1 MRRIA
6 GIVLLGLFGFLLAAG
21 LVAQFYA
28 PGVLKKTP
36 LDINTLTKLT
46 GEGSYLG
53 DPVTPVSVWKR
64 TQVVADAST
73 SDVIVMRDFSCVM
86 KDPDGNAPE
95 EPVCLDDTDPRLI
108 SASEEL
114 FATDR
119 VTAMAVNDPAY
130 IGTTGEERDGLI
142 NKFPFD
148 VQQETYPLWDDVVGA
163 PVDAEFAAV
172 EDVDGLET
180 YKFTVSISE
189 APIEVAEGVPGF
201 YTDDRSIWID
211 PVTGTFIDQQQHQVR
226 TLEDGGTA
234 LDLTLGF
241 TPDTVQTNVDSA
253 RTNGRLLGILAMLP
267 WILYALALAAL
278 VGGILLVR
286 SAPAESARHRN
297 DPRDVTLDELRGAS
311 T

>member
-6 GIVLLGLFGFLLAAG
+6 GTVLLGLFGFLLAAG

-28 PGVLKKTP
+28 PGALTKTP
-36 LDINTLTKLT
+36 LDIDSLTKLT

-53 DPVTPVSVWKR
+53 EPVTPVKVWKR
-64 TQVVADAST
+64 TQAVADTST

-86 KDPDGNAPE
+86 KDPEGNAPD
-95 EPVCLDDTDPRLI
+95 EPVCLDDSDPRLI

-119 VTAMAVNDPAY
+119 VSGMAVNDPEY
-130 IGTTGEERDGLI
+130 IGTTGEEREGLV

-148 VQQETYPLWDDVVGA
+148 TQQETYPLWDGVLGA
-163 PVDAEFAAV
+163 PVDAVFADV
-172 EDVDGLET
+172 EDIDGLET
-180 YKFTVSISE
+180 YRFTVSISE

-201 YTDDRSIWID
+201 YNDDRSIWVD

-226 TLEDGGTA
+226 SLEDGGTA

-253 RTNGRLLGILAMLP
+253 RSNGRLLGILALVP
-267 WILYALALAAL
+267 WIAYLLALGAL
-278 VGGILLVR
+278 VGGILLLR
-286 SAPAESARHRN
+286 SAPPAPARHRS
-297 DPRDVTLDELRGAS
+297 DAEDVTFDELRGAS